1 MPTQWQ
7 TFPVEFKGGLIS
19 NMSPL
24 QQGLNAVG
32 SATILQNFEPSKSGG
47 YKKILGYS
55 KYIAGAVAGSGPIL
69 GVKVANEDK
78 AIAVRK
84 NGSNVSEYYINTG
97 ATWTSLG
104 AAASLGGKVRG
115 DSFNFSGT
123 HKIIFVDGVN
133 APAVF
138 EDTTDTLSFLS
149 VPSDVEGGSQ
159 VVVYKNHVFISKN
172 SSLSFS
178 APFDETNW
186 VAANGAGTISIG
198 HTITGLIVFRDQLI
212 IFSRNR
218 IQRLVGNS
226 IADFQLLPIT
236 TDIGCLY
243 PDTIQ
248 EVGGDIMFLAPDGL
262 RLLGAT
268 ERIGDFGL
276 EVASEPISKEA
287 LRFINTSENFSSVVL
302 REKAQYRI
310 FAYIE
315 SVAANNSE
323 GLLSTKFSNQGAEGM
338 SWGTT
343 KGFKAYC
350 ADGRYTPG
358 REITIF
364 ANEDGYVYT
373 LESQASRDG
382 ASIEA
387 IFQSPFMPITDPQ
400 KRKTLYKMALYTD
413 TQGSFGVDVNILFD
427 IYAVNNY
434 NNSVRPTTIRLE
446 SASAGISIYGSATT
460 IYGVATYGAELDK
473 VYDTPLI
480 GSGKTFSL
488 RIEDNSTN
496 PPFTLDTAIFEYRE
510 QDRQ

>member
-32 SATILQNFEPSKSGG
+32 SATILQNFEPAKSGG
-47 YKKILGYS
+47 YKKVLGYS

-78 AIAVRK
+78 AIVVRK

-115 DSFNFSGT
+115 DSFNFNGT

-138 EDTTDTLSFLS
+138 EDTTDTLSFLT
-149 VPSDVEGGSQ
+149 VPAEVEGGSQ
-159 VVVYKNHVFISKN
+159 VVVYKNHVFVAKGPV
-172 SSLSFS
+172 LSFS
-178 APFDETNW
+178 SPFDETNW

-198 HTITGLIVFRDQLI
+198 HTVTGLIVFRDQLI

-218 IQRLVGNS
+218 IQRLVGSS

-287 LRFINTSENFSSVVL
+287 LRFINTSENFSSIVL

-315 SVAANNSE
+315 SVSVDNSE
-323 GLLSTKFSNQGAEGM
+323 GLLSTKFSNQGSEGM
-338 SWGTT
+338 AWGST

-358 REITIF
+358 REITLF
-364 ANEDGYVYT
+364 ANDDGYVYL
-373 LESQASRDG
+373 LESQASRNGDN
-382 ASIEA
+382 IQA
-387 IFQSPFMPITDPQ
+387 IYQSPFMPITDPQ

-413 TQGSFGVDVNILFD
+413 TSGTFSVDVNILFD
-427 IYAVNNY
+427 IYAVSNY
-434 NNSVRPTTIRLE
+434 NTGIRASTIRLE
-446 SASAGISIYGSATT
+446 SASAGVFIYGSATT
-460 IYGVATYGAELDK
+460 LYGSAVYGGELDK
-473 VYDTPLI
+473 VYDTPLV
-480 GSGKTFSL
+480 GSGKTFSI

-496 PPFTLDTAIFEYRE
+496 PSFTLDTAIFEYRE